1 VITSQKQTDKKISIK
16 KLISF
21 MVGVPMAIVAVSE
34 QNDLDYVW
42 VQFVAIGIVY
52 LLLIWNGAFIEREY

>member
-1 VITSQKQTDKKISIK
+1 
-16 KLISF
+16 